1 MPGTLVKHPPATNA
15 FFEYEHVL
23 QYEMPRED
31 VLGDN
36 NWSAWKM
43 CILGFL
49 ELVDLEEYPLG
60 QSPKPSQPHEYTVW
74 KAKDRVVA
82 HVIINNMDSSQVERV
97 LGYRDTNGSELLTSA
112 EIWQALRDHH
122 ESGADWELVLK
133 LRKLRSVTDSD
144 DFDIAE
150 RLAAVEE
157 LKMAMYNADCCME
170 DDKFNRIVTASL
182 PVSWDNYTAR
192 LLAQREKISTG
203 AFIAMLKS
211 ENKRRGE
218 IGDVSRPKKR
228 KRLGGDGLC
237 SICHYNNHTTDNCR
251 WQREGGYCTTCKRG
265 GHWTRGYSKV
275 K

>member
-1 MPGTLVKHPPATNA
+1 M
-15 FFEYEHVL
+15 
-23 QYEMPRED
+23 R
-31 VLGDN
+31 
-36 NWSAWKM
+36 
-43 CILGFL
+43 ILGFL
-49 ELVDLEEYPLG
+49 QVVDLEQYPLG
-60 QSPKPSQPHEYTVW
+60 QSPKPSQPHEYAVW
-74 KAKDRVVA
+74 KTKDRVVA

-112 EIWQALRDHH
+112 EIWQALRDHY
-122 ESGADWELVLK
+122 ESDADWELVMK

-157 LKMAMYNADCCME
+157 LQMAMYNADCVME

-192 LLAQREKISTG
+192 LLAQRERISTG
-203 AFIAMLKS
+203 AFIAMLRS

-218 IGDVSRPKKR
+218 IGDVARPKKR
-228 KRLGGDGLC
+228 KRVGGGGLC
-237 SICHYNNHTTDNCR
+237 SICGYNNHSTDNCR

-265 GHWTRGYSKV
+265 GHWTRGCSNV